1 MGAQKMR
8 SNTVVA
14 VFGVAVAASAIAL
27 AGCTG
32 TSVPTATLPGSST
45 GPGAGPGPATSSSA
59 GGVKPSTSSSATSI
73 AQTER
78 QVLDAYLGMQRAFD
92 TASETADPGYPDLAR
107 YASGPAL
114 QRLTAGLT
122 SMRNAGLRGR
132 GRTAFHPKVQEL
144 APAKAPT
151 RAQVVDCMDTR
162 GTSVYKANGQPYTD
176 TPGGW
181 RLVNATVELHGGTWK
196 VTGVGIHEVGSC
208 TG

>member
-1 MGAQKMR
+1 MMR
-8 SNTVVA
+8 SSTAVA
-14 VFGVAVAASAIAL
+14 VFVVTVAASATVL

-32 TSVPTATLPGSST
+32 TSEPTVTLPGSSGT
-45 GPGAGPGPATSSSA
+45 GAGSSSSA
-59 GGVKPSTSSSATSI
+59 GSVKPSTSSGTTST
-73 AQTER
+73 ADTQR

-114 QRLTAGLT
+114 QRLTAGLA

-132 GRTAFHPKVQEL
+132 GKTVFHPKVQEL

-151 RAQVVDCMDTR
+151 RAQVADCMDTR
-162 GTSVYKANGQPYTD
+162 GTSVYKANGQPYQD
-176 TPGGW
+176 APGGW
-181 RLVNATVELHGGTWK
+181 RLVNATVELLGGTWK

>member
-1 MGAQKMR
+1 MGAQMMR
-8 SNTVVA
+8 SSTAVA
-14 VFGVAVAASAIAL
+14 VFVVTVAASATVL

-32 TSVPTATLPGSST
+32 TSEPTVTLPGSSGT
-45 GPGAGPGPATSSSA
+45 GAGSSTSSSS
-59 GGVKPSTSSSATSI
+59 GSVKPSTSSGTTSI
-73 AQTER
+73 ADTQR

-122 SMRNAGLRGR
+122 SMRNAGLRGK
-132 GRTAFHPKVQEL
+132 GKTVFHPKVQEL

-151 RAQVVDCMDTR
+151 RAQVVDCMNTR
-162 GTSVYKANGQPYTD
+162 GTSVYKANGQPYQD
-176 TPGGW
+176 APGGW
-181 RLVNATVELHGGTWK
+181 RLVNATVELLGGTWK

>member
-1 MGAQKMR
+1 MMR
-8 SNTVVA
+8 SSTAVA
-14 VFGVAVAASAIAL
+14 VFVVTVAASATVL

-32 TSVPTATLPGSST
+32 TSEPTVTLPGSSGT
-45 GPGAGPGPATSSSA
+45 GAGSSSSA
-59 GGVKPSTSSSATSI
+59 GSVKPSTSSGTTST
-73 AQTER
+73 ADTQR

-107 YASGPAL
+107 FASGPAL

-132 GRTAFHPKVQEL
+132 GKTVFHPKVQEL

-151 RAQVVDCMDTR
+151 RAQVADCMDTR
-162 GTSVYKANGQPYTD
+162 GTSVYKANGQPYQD
-176 TPGGW
+176 APGGW
-181 RLVNATVELHGGTWK
+181 RLVNATLELLGGTWK

>member
-1 MGAQKMR
+1 MMR
-8 SNTVVA
+8 SSTAVA
-14 VFGVAVAASAIAL
+14 VFVVTVAASATVL

-32 TSVPTATLPGSST
+32 TSEPTVTLPGSSGT
-45 GPGAGPGPATSSSA
+45 GAGSSSSA
-59 GGVKPSTSSSATSI
+59 GSVKPSTTSGTTST
-73 AQTER
+73 ADTQR

-132 GRTAFHPKVQEL
+132 GKTVFHPKVQEL

-151 RAQVVDCMDTR
+151 RAQVADCMDTR
-162 GTSVYKANGQPYTD
+162 GTSVYKANGQPYQD
-176 TPGGW
+176 APGGW
-181 RLVNATVELHGGTWK
+181 RLVNATVELLGGTWK

>member
-1 MGAQKMR
+1 MGARKMK
-8 SNTVVA
+8 SSMATS
-14 VFGVAVAASAIAL
+14 VFGAVVTASALCFTL
-27 AGCTG
+27 AGCSG
-32 TSVPTATLPGSST
+32 TSEPTATLPGSSSASGSVASTST
-45 GPGAGPGPATSSSA
+45 GGAQ
-59 GGVKPSTSSSATSI
+59 PSTASGTTSI
-73 AQTER
+73 ADTQR

-92 TASETADPGYPDLAR
+92 SASETADPGYPDLAR

-122 SMRNAGLRGR
+122 SMRNVGLRGR
-132 GRTAFHPKVQEL
+132 GKTVFHPKVQEL
-144 APAKAPT
+144 APAKVPT

-162 GTSVYKANGQPYTD
+162 GTSVYKANGQPYKD

-181 RLVNATVELHGGTWK
+181 RLVNATVELHAGVWK